1 MNFSNEDIIDG
12 HRHWDTFTFGLIQLQ
27 YEDSGSEFCDED
39 ALRKGSLPTVAALK
53 AHRLDLSEIF
63 FSNEEYYR
71 KLEALKKA
79 HLQTMA
85 DLESMYQEK
94 LLLNSTEA
102 AEVRETGPRWGTLV
116 CVYGHL

>member
-1 MNFSNEDIIDG
+1 MNFRNKDRIDG
-12 HRHWDTFTFGLIQLQ
+12 HRHWDAFTFGLIQLQ

-71 KLEALKKA
+71 KLEELKKA

-94 LLLNSTEA
+94 LLLNSTVA
-102 AEVRETGPRWGTLV
+102 AEVLETGPRWGTLV